1 MHQDYPYPSKRTVTY
16 GKAMVLASNPS
27 AAKAG
32 EFVLRKGGN
41 AVDAAIAVAAAQT
54 VIEPTSNGLG
64 SDLFAILS
72 IGDTLYGYN
81 GSGRSPASL
90 SLAAMKEKGYDAMP
104 DFGMES
110 VGVPGAVKA
119 WADIH
124 HRHGK
129 LPFKDVLAPAIDY
142 AKNGF
147 ILSPTVARIW
157 ARELEK
163 RRRCG
168 GPLYG
173 SFWAQFSSGGEAPK
187 AGDTVRFPHMAR
199 TLESIA
205 GDGGHDF
212 YNGNIAEK
220 IESFMAEH
228 DGYMTVRD
236 LSRQETLEV
245 KPLSVSFEGTEVWEL
260 PPNGQGISVL
270 MALDILKHK
279 RTAPCDGA
287 SAHYIA
293 EAIKR
298 GMTDAA
304 RYVTDPEYMSLT
316 TEDLLNPD
324 YLKKCSADIGEK
336 AETITYGNP
345 LDRSTVYFAVGDEDG
360 NMVSMIQSNYDG
372 FGAGIVVPETG
383 ISLNNRLLNF
393 TLEEGHDNCLAGGKR
408 PYHTIIPGFLTKE
421 SKPYGAFGVMGGFMQ
436 PQGHVQTLLELL
448 RYGRNPQAALDA
460 PRFMWTG
467 EKNLVVEE
475 DYDEKAVEE
484 LIRRGHHVKRPSHD
498 LDMGRG
504 QYLLYDRERKVY
516 MGGTEK
522 RCDGYIAVADSFLY
536 KPFAGK

>member
-1 MHQDYPYPSKRTVTY
+1 MHQDYPYGSKRTVIY
-16 GKAMVLASNPS
+16 GKAMVLASNPA

-32 EFVLRKGGN
+32 ETILRQGGN

-54 VIEPTSNGLG
+54 VVEPTSNGLG

-81 GSGRSPASL
+81 GSGKSPASL
-90 SLAAMKEKGYDAMP
+90 SLAAIKEKGYDTMP
-104 DFGMES
+104 DYGIES

-124 HRHGK
+124 SLHGR
-129 LPFKDVLAPAIDY
+129 LPFKDVLAPAIRY
-142 AKNGF
+142 AKEGF
-147 ILSPTVARIW
+147 VLSPTVARIW
-157 ARELEK
+157 AMELEK
-163 RRRCG
+163 RKKCR
-168 GPLYG
+168 GPLYE
-173 SFWAQFSSGGEAPK
+173 SFWEQFSINGEAPK
-187 AGDTVRFPHMAR
+187 AGDIVRFPHMAR

-205 GDGGHDF
+205 SDGGEDF
-212 YNGNIAEK
+212 YNGGIAEK
-220 IESFMAEH
+220 IELFMK
-228 DGYMTVRD
+228 DQGGYMTTDD
-236 LSRQETLEV
+236 LSRQETLKV
-245 KPLSVSFEGTEVWEL
+245 RPLSLSFEDAEVWEL

-270 MALDILKHK
+270 MALEILKHK
-279 RTAPCDGA
+279 QTSPSEGI

-304 RYVTDPEYMSLT
+304 KYVADPEYMSLT
-316 TEDLLNPD
+316 PGDLLNPK
-324 YLKKCSADIGEK
+324 YLKKCADRIGEQ
-336 AETITYGNP
+336 AETVHYGNP

-408 PYHTIIPGFLTKE
+408 PYHTIIPGFLTKDGT
-421 SKPYGAFGVMGGFMQ
+421 PYGAFGVMGGFMQ

-467 EKNLVVEE
+467 EKTLVVEE

-484 LIRRGHHVKRPSHD
+484 LIRRGHDVKRPSHD

-504 QYLLYDRERKVY
+504 QYLIYDRKRKVY

-522 RCDGYIAVADSFLY
+522 RCDGYIAIVE
-536 KPFAGK
+536 

>member
-1 MHQDYPYPSKRTVTY
+1 MYQDYPYGSKRTVTY
-16 GKAMVLASNPS
+16 GKAMVLASNPA

-32 EFVLRKGGN
+32 ETVLRQGGN
-41 AVDAAIAVAAAQT
+41 AVDAAVAVAASQT
-54 VIEPTSNGLG
+54 VVEPTSNGLG

-72 IGDTLYGYN
+72 IGGTLYGYN
-81 GSGRSPASL
+81 GSGKSPGSL
-90 SLAAMKEKGYDAMP
+90 SLAAMKEKGYDTMP
-104 DFGMES
+104 DFGIES

-119 WADIH
+119 WVDIH
-124 HRHGK
+124 SLHGK
-129 LPFKDVLAPAIDY
+129 LPFKDVLAPAVRY
-142 AKNGF
+142 AKEGYV
-147 ILSPTVARIW
+147 LSPTVARIW
-157 ARELEK
+157 AMELDK
-163 RRRCG
+163 RRKCR
-168 GPLYG
+168 GPLYK
-173 SFWAQFSSGGEAPK
+173 SFWEQFSINDGAPK
-187 AGDTVRFPHMAR
+187 AGDTIRFPHMAR

-205 GDGGHDF
+205 NDGGQDF
-212 YNGNIAEK
+212 YNGAIAER
-220 IESFMAEH
+220 IESFMKEQG
-228 DGYMTVRD
+228 GYMTAHD

-245 KPLSVSFEGTEVWEL
+245 KPLSVIFEDAEVWEL

-270 MALDILKHK
+270 MTLEILKHK
-279 RTAPCDGA
+279 STLPRNGT

-298 GMTDAA
+298 TMTDAA
-304 RYVTDPEYMSLT
+304 RYVTDPGHMSLT
-316 TEDLLNPD
+316 PEDLLNPE
-324 YLKKCSADIGEK
+324 YLKKCSESIGDQ
-336 AETITYGNP
+336 AETVSYGNP

-408 PYHTIIPGFLTKE
+408 PYHTIIPGFLTKDGA
-421 SKPYGAFGVMGGFMQ
+421 PYGAFGVMGGFMQ

-467 EKNLVVEE
+467 DKTLVVEK
-475 DYDEKAVEE
+475 DYDEKAVKE
-484 LIRRGHHVKRPSHD
+484 LIRRGHDVKRPSHD

-504 QYLLYDRERKVY
+504 QYLIYDRKRKVY

-522 RCDGYIAVADSFLY
+522 RCDGYIAIVE
-536 KPFAGK
+536 